1 MMEGHARRGDSG
13 PGDRGGSGAGTLER
27 NDAGTTATIVLAI
40 LASLA
45 AISLLKVILVP
56 IVLAVL
62 LACVLSPFTRLLRRM
77 LPLGASGAAVVLFL
91 LLTMAGLYLA
101 TLAAE
106 SLVKATTTL
115 PADADNL
122 SRMLS
127 GRVNDLSRDMPYLRG
142 VLPEPGTI
150 DLLGDRNRTFLIGAL
165 SDRLADL
172 SGVVAQG
179 LIVLVLAL
187 FFLIESEMLAPKL
200 VRFFTAAPGD
210 ARAAERALHDLVH
223 QIRAYLI
230 ARTLINV
237 GLGAAFAA
245 CLWMLGVHYAP
256 AQGAMVAVTN
266 FVPYVGQV
274 LGGAVSVLATLL
286 QGKQFGDALIVAAV
300 YLGLLGLE
308 GYVVT
313 PYVLGRS
320 LDLNGTTVL
329 IACLF
334 WGFLWGLVGL
344 VLAMPFAVCMKLVFR
359 NVPALNRW
367 ADLMSQTWVAPAS
380 PAPRAMRVAEVA
392 PDLPAP
398 RADETSLAS

>member
-1 MMEGHARRGDSG
+1 M
-13 PGDRGGSGAGTLER
+13 ER
-27 NDAGTTATIVLAI
+27 NDAGTTALIVLAV
-40 LASLA
+40 LASMA

-56 IVLAVL
+56 VVLAVL
-62 LACVLSPFTRLLRRM
+62 LACVLSPLTTLLRQL
-77 LPLGASGAAVVLFL
+77 LPLGATGAAVLLFL
-91 LLTMAGLYLA
+91 LMTVIGLYLS

-115 PADADNL
+115 PADADHL
-122 SRMLS
+122 SRMVS
-127 GRVNDLSRDMPYLRG
+127 SRVNDLSRDMPYLRG

-150 DLLGDRNRTFLIGAL
+150 DLLGDRNRTFLIGVL

-179 LIVLVLAL
+179 LIVMVLAL

-200 VRFFTAAPGD
+200 VRFFAPAPGD
-210 ARAAERALHDLVH
+210 ARSAERALQDLVH

-230 ARTLINV
+230 ARTLINI
-237 GLGAAFAA
+237 GLGTVFAS
-245 CLWMLGVHYAP
+245 CLWVLGIHYAP

-266 FVPYVGQV
+266 YVPYVGQV
-274 LGGAVSVLATLL
+274 LGGAVSVLATIL
-286 QGKQFGDALIVAAV
+286 QGRQFGDALIVAAI

-344 VLAMPFAVCMKLVFR
+344 VLAMPFAVCMKLVFQ
-359 NVPALNRW
+359 NIPSLNRW
-367 ADLMSQTWVAPAS
+367 ADLMSQTWVAPPFQARKS
-380 PAPRAMRVAEVA
+380 IQVAAIDPEPARETVAA
-392 PDLPAP
+392 RP
-398 RADETSLAS
+398 DETSLAS